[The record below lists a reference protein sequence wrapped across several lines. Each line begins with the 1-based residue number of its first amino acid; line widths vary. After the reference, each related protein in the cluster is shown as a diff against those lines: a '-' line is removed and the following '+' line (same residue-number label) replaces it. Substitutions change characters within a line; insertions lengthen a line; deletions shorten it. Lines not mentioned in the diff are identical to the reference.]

1 MNDPTYNAH
10 SRRGWLPY
18 AVFETQSSASTETV
32 EQIVESWLTES
43 LQPLALPLNFAA
55 KVLASAQDASACI
68 AAETANIRL
77 QVFIPA
83 IQAEHG
89 QTWGF
94 FRTVKNE
101 DTAAGRGGS
110 TQVISFYLYV
120 EGSTR
125 PD

>member
-1 MNDPTYNAH
+1 MNNPTNTAH
-10 SRRGWLPY
+10 ARRDWLPY
-18 AVFETQSSASTETV
+18 AVLETPSSPSSGTI
-32 EQIVESWLTES
+32 EQIVASWFNET

-55 KVLASAQDASACI
+55 KVLASAQDASACTS
-68 AAETANIRL
+68 AETANLRL

-101 DTAAGRGGS
+101 IASGSPGGG
-110 TQVISFYLYV
+110 TQVVSFYLYV
-120 EGSTR
+120 EGSPR
-125 PD
+125 SG